1 MQFDHVAWRS
11 ERAYIHDI
19 TRGGAVEIVSEMPGT
34 LTIIGRG
41 VSQRQAVEQVIAEA
55 SRQGLPL
62 RGLPDT
68 SDYAG
73 VRESV
78 DTYCA
83 VTWSTDNAR

>member
-1 MQFDHVAWRS
+1 MQLDHVAWRS

-19 TRGGAVEIVSEMPGT
+19 TRGGAVEVVSEMPGT

-41 VSQRQAVEQVIAEA
+41 VSQRQAVEEMVAEA

-62 RGLPDT
+62 NGLPDV

-73 VRESV
+73 GRESL
-78 DTYCA
+78 DTWCA
-83 VTWSTDNAR
+83 ATWVNNAQ